1 MDGRDFLYKPL
12 EFGFFLGV
20 NPVRVKL
27 ITQNRKEYDDG
38 KLFDTLSDPEVW
50 RMLTKRTRQRL
61 QA

>member
-1 MDGRDFLYKPL
+1 MDGRDFLYKTL
-12 EFGFFLGV
+12 EFGFFMGV

-38 KLFDTLSDPEVW
+38 KLYDTLSDPEVW
-50 RMLTKRTRQRL
+50 RMLTKRTQQRL